1 MASGI
6 YWITGPIPGKLA
18 IMAAPRAG
26 ELLEDGI
33 AGWKKDGVHFVV
45 SLLEAQEADSLN
57 LVKVPELCQKFSL
70 GFLSHPFPH
79 RGVPPSAP
87 ETAVLCQTL
96 KAHLQNRKA
105 VAIHC
110 RTGMGRSAVI
120 AACVLKSFGIEAK
133 RAFDLVASA
142 RGFMVPDTQ
151 EQRDWVNAFAFTA

>member
-1 MASGI
+1 MASSI

-18 IMAAPRAG
+18 IMAAPRSG

-33 AGWKKDGVHFVV
+33 AGWKKDGIHFVV
-45 SLLEAQEADSLN
+45 SLLEAPEIDNLNLLQEAN
-57 LVKVPELCQKFSL
+57 LCQKFSL
-70 GFLSHPFPH
+70 TFLSHPFPE

-87 ETAVLCQTL
+87 ETAALCQTI
-96 KAHLQNRKA
+96 KSHLQNRKT

-110 RTGMGRSAVI
+110 RTAMGRSAVI

-151 EQRDWVNAFAFTA
+151 QQRDWVNEFAGS